1 MTVTEFKSL
10 CEKGPVLLDGATGSN
25 LMKRGMPRGVCTEQW
40 ICDHPQTLITLQREY
55 VEAGSDMIYA
65 PTFSANCHSLAR
77 YGLEAQTGE
86 LNRRLV
92 ALSRE
97 AAEGRALVAGDLTT
111 TGELLEPL
119 GKMSYS
125 RLFSIYEEQIG
136 YLLEAGVDLLVIE
149 TMLGVEETAVA
160 LEAARSLCDL
170 PVMCSLSVQADGK
183 AYFGGDCVEAVQTL
197 SELGAAAAGI
207 NCSCGP
213 EQLGA
218 LVRNMKASTD
228 IPLLVKPNAGMPEIN
243 EQGEAVYSMEPERF
257 AIHMEKLLKLGVNV
271 MGGCCG
277 TDPRYIAALDRLR
290 KSMG

>member
-1 MTVTEFKSL
+1 MTLSEFQKL
-10 CEKGPVLLDGATGSN
+10 CHKGPVLLDGATGSN

-40 ICDHPQTLITLQREY
+40 ICDHPQTLVALQREY
-55 VEAGSDMIYA
+55 VAAGSDIIYA
-65 PTFSANCHSLAR
+65 PTFSANRHSLAR
-77 YGLEAQTGE
+77 YGLESKIGE
-86 LNRRLV
+86 LNHRLV

-97 AAEGRALVAGDLTT
+97 AAEDSALVAGDLTT

-119 GKMSYS
+119 GTMSYS
-125 RLFSIYEEQIG
+125 RLFSIYEEQIT

-149 TMLGVEETAVA
+149 TMLGIEETTVA
-160 LEAARSLCDL
+160 LEAAKSLCQL

-218 LVRNMKASTD
+218 LVRNMKAATR

-243 EQGEAVYSMEPERF
+243 DSGEAVYPMEPEEF
-257 AIHMEKLLKLGVNV
+257 ARHMEKLLSLGADVI
-271 MGGCCG
+271 GGCCG
-277 TDPRYIAALDRLR
+277 TDPRYIAALERLR
-290 KSMG
+290 RAER

>member
-1 MTVTEFKSL
+1 M
-10 CEKGPVLLDGATGSN
+10 
-25 LMKRGMPRGVCTEQW
+25 
-40 ICDHPQTLITLQREY
+40 
-55 VEAGSDMIYA
+55 
-65 PTFSANCHSLAR
+65 
-77 YGLEAQTGE
+77 
-86 LNRRLV
+86 
-92 ALSRE
+92 
-97 AAEGRALVAGDLTT
+97 
-111 TGELLEPL
+111 
-119 GKMSYS
+119 
-125 RLFSIYEEQIG
+125 
-136 YLLEAGVDLLVIE
+136 
-149 TMLGVEETAVA
+149 A

>member
-1 MTVTEFKSL
+1 MTVTELKSL

-40 ICDHPQTLITLQREY
+40 ICDHSQTLISLQREY
-55 VEAGSDMIYA
+55 VAAGSDIIYA
-65 PTFSANCHSLAR
+65 PTFSANRHSLAR

-92 ALSRE
+92 ALSQE

-119 GKMSYS
+119 GTMSYS

-290 KSMG
+290 KSVG